1 MSVEYTN
8 EQKAAIAAKGKV
20 IVSASAGSGKTC
32 IMVERI
38 LRLVTEGEASLLD
51 VLAVTFTNKAAS
63 QMKEK
68 IREVLLKEIKK
79 HTGEKRERLKTE
91 LDLLSLAQIST
102 VHSFCGKLIRTYFYL
117 LPEEALSPDYR
128 ILSPE
133 DAAGLKAK
141 AYAAALEAGFQKGD
155 EAFKRMLDVHY
166 RDTKKKSLRTIVM
179 KMYEKVR
186 GLEESEEYLKR
197 TGEDKFDE
205 AAAYIAEDYRRKVRA
220 YKTEIQAVCEQL
232 QHNPGALKV
241 GAALYTIA
249 DYLLAQTS
257 PFAMAQV
264 RIEVPRMP
272 NRPKEDGV
280 DLYNHNLLS
289 ELNAGLKELA
299 KEIQENYTNETW
311 EREKSAR
318 AAGHAAALA
327 ALCLKYGKEYARLKR
342 EANALDYEDLEHF
355 ALALLRK
362 EEVQAEIKR
371 NYRYVYVD
379 EYQDVNPM
387 QESIVSAIAGENVF
401 LVGDEKQAIYC
412 FRGSRSCYFRAK
424 REEFGGAYPLKEN
437 FRSASG
443 ILHTVNEIFSP
454 VMEKYEAMNGG
465 RLYEGNAG
473 EIVSHAVSE
482 TREEK
487 PVRGV
492 YSVMNASTAQKRSAL
507 AEAIVEV
514 IEGEI
519 GKEFYDIKQ
528 KCLREVDYGDIAVL
542 VRKDTTDGKR
552 IAAALAEHKIPFTSS
567 SSVDVCEFYEIK
579 LLLDCLKFL
588 DNADAD
594 IPLAAVMLSNIGGF
608 TDEDLM
614 KVRIAYPAA
623 PTFRVAT
630 RLYAYHETD
639 ALSQR
644 LNLFYTKVK
653 RLRALAKVRSAA
665 EVLCA
670 LLSEGLEVEI
680 ASQAD
685 GSNCLKRVRRLIAEA
700 ENSGSVH
707 DFLLRIKEMDDG
719 LKLSES
725 GGENAVKVMTMHR
738 SKGLEF
744 PVVILASMES
754 LIHDSKPTEVDW
766 SEKFLFSPRYYD
778 LEDKSYS
785 ETIGRRA
792 TALERAVEEEEGERN
807 LLYVGMTRAMYR
819 LHLMVSDRARPLSS
833 LSYKHL
839 SDYLG
844 QRFRGE
850 ESSSVQQNPV
860 ADAMRIGT
868 DYPYRDSVYLPQKS
882 SATAILKEQSQNA
895 VYSGNLSGSTTD
907 EGTAYHKFMQYYR
920 FGEDPVQELARMT
933 KAGLLADTEA
943 QHLKTEQLERI
954 ANIPCL
960 KALAGVRCEREKK
973 FLLAFTPKEA
983 GRAEDENSQIIYQGA
998 IDLLFEDGEG
1008 YVIYDYKFSGQDAA
1022 SLRSKYAPQIEL
1034 YRDAVAKGKRV
1045 ARASIRAKII
1055 NIRTAEVIDM

>member
-1 MSVEYTN
+1 MSVEYTD
-8 EQKAAIAAKGKV
+8 EQKAAIKAKGKV

-51 VLAVTFTNKAAS
+51 VLAVTFTNKAAA

-68 IREVLLKEIKK
+68 IREALLKEMKK
-79 HTGEKRERLKTE
+79 QTGEKRERLKTE
-91 LDLLSLAQIST
+91 LDLLPLAQIST

-133 DAAGLKAK
+133 DAAGIKAK

-166 RDTKKKSLRTIVM
+166 RNTKKRSLRSIIM

-186 GLEESEEYLKR
+186 GLENSEEYLKR
-197 TGEDKFDE
+197 TGEDKFGE
-205 AAAYIAEDYRRKVRA
+205 AVSFIAQDYQRKARA
-220 YKTEIQAVCEQL
+220 YKVEIE
-232 QHNPGALKV
+232 KV
-241 GAALYTIA
+241 REKLLNYKTPQIICSSLLVTI
-249 DYLLAQTS
+249 DSLLALSS
-257 PFAMAQV
+257 PFEMAQV
-264 RIEVPRMP
+264 NVDAPRMAG
-272 NRPKEDGV
+272 RPKEAGE
-280 DLYNHNLLS
+280 DLDNYCLLS
-289 ELNAGLKELA
+289 ELKAGLTALVKEL
-299 KEIQENYTNETW
+299 QENYTNEKE
-311 EREKSAR
+311 EREKCASATV
-318 AAGHAAALA
+318 HAAALA
-327 ALCLKYGKEYARLKR
+327 ALCLDYGREYARLKR

-362 EEVQAEIKR
+362 EEVQAEVKK

-424 REEFGGAYPLKEN
+424 RKEFGGAYPLNEN
-437 FRSASG
+437 FRSASK
-443 ILHTVNEIFSP
+443 ILQTVNEIFQGT
-454 VMEKYEAMNGG
+454 MENYEAMNGG

-482 TREEK
+482 SKEAK

-492 YSVMNASTAQKRSAL
+492 YSVMNAATAQKKCAL
-507 AEAIVEV
+507 AESIIEV
-514 IEGEI
+514 IESEI

-528 KCLREVDYGDIAVL
+528 KCVREVDYGDIAVL
-542 VRKDTTDGKR
+542 VRSDKTDGKR
-552 IAAALAEHKIPFTSS
+552 IAAALTERKIPVTSS

-579 LLLDCLKFL
+579 LLLDCLRFL
-588 DNADAD
+588 DNAEAD
-594 IPLAAVMLSNIGGF
+594 IPLAAVMLSNFGGF

-614 KVRIAYPAA
+614 RVRLAYPAA
-623 PTFRVAT
+623 PTFRMAT
-630 RLYAYHETD
+630 RLYAYQQTD
-639 ALSQR
+639 ELSQR
-644 LNLFYTKVK
+644 LNTFYTRAK

-665 EVLCA
+665 EMLCT

-680 ASQAD
+680 AAQAD
-685 GSNCLKRVRRLIAEA
+685 GENCLKRVRRLIAEA

-707 DFLLRIKEMDDG
+707 DFLLRIKEMDEG

-744 PVVILASMES
+744 PVVILASMEC
-754 LIHDSKPTEVDW
+754 LIHDSKPKEVVW
-766 SEKFLFSPRYYD
+766 SEKFLFSPRYYNHK
-778 LEDKSYS
+778 DKSYS
-785 ETIGRRA
+785 DTILRKA
-792 TALERAVEEEEGERN
+792 TALERALEEEEGERN

-819 LHLMVSDRARPLSS
+819 LHLMVSDRARPLSY
-833 LSYKHL
+833 LSYSRL

-850 ESSSVQQNPV
+850 EGTNEPNPV
-860 ADAMRIGT
+860 LEAMKLSA

-882 SATAILKEQSQNA
+882 SATAMLKEQSKDA
-895 VYSGNLSGSTTD
+895 VAKGKLSSSTTD
-907 EGTAYHKFMQYYR
+907 EGSAYHKFMQYYE
-920 FGEDPVQELARMT
+920 FGKDPVQELARMK
-933 KAGLLADTEA
+933 KAGLLKDDEA
-943 QHLKTEQLERI
+943 QYIKEEGLLRI
-954 ANIPCL
+954 AQIPCL
-960 KALAGVRCEREKK
+960 KALAGIRCEREKK

-983 GRAEDENSQIIYQGA
+983 GRAEDEGSRIIYQGA
-998 IDLLFEDGEG
+998 IDLLFQDGEG
-1008 YVIYDYKFSGQDAA
+1008 YVIYDYKYSGQDAL
-1022 SLRSKYAPQIEL
+1022 SLKKKYAPQIEL

-1045 ARASIRAKII
+1045 ARGTIRAKII